1 MSVRAGARDVESSPA
16 LGRDPFDEGDGG
28 DLYVD
33 LALAPNEAARAGRA
47 EGAEG
52 AEGGGAGW
60 AGSSWASPAAL
71 SSGPTGRRAPRS
83 LRRAR
88 LPLGGLP
95 PVLDELAE
103 IWSPEWAGAA
113 ERADVLERSRI
124 DESQGAVRGWLRTP
138 ALAEVEPP
146 PIEDWADRLL
156 DEQTRRRV
164 AALGH
169 LLEGEA
175 GFDRFG
181 LSVDTLRRA
190 LPIFLALHRHYFRVR
205 SRGIELIPEGPVVMA
220 ANHGGLLPFDGAMVV
235 VDLFLQT
242 DPPRLART
250 ILDHFAGRLPWVN
263 VFFARVGQ
271 IVGTSENFA
280 DLLDQGQLV
289 LVFPEG
295 MEGIKKNAWER
306 YRLQRFHVGFV
317 EQALR
322 TRAPIVPTA
331 VIGSD
336 DQAPILF
343 DLKPLARLVG
353 LPFAPVT
360 PTFPLLGPLGLLPYP
375 VRYEIVYGE
384 PMDFHE
390 RFGPEDADD
399 PRLVHFLAK
408 QVRSRIQQLIDQ
420 NR

>member
-1 MSVRAGARDVESSPA
+1 MSARFGAHDVESGPA
-16 LGRDPFDEGDGG
+16 LGRDPFDEGDGE
-28 DLYVD
+28 DFFVD
-33 LALAPNEAARAGRA
+33 LALAPSESVRSVSAD
-47 EGAEG
+47 GAS
-52 AEGGGAGW
+52 
-60 AGSSWASPAAL
+60 GSSWSSAEAFPAE
-71 SSGPTGRRAPRS
+71 PEGRLRAWQAPRPS
-83 LRRAR
+83 R
-88 LPLGGLP
+88 LPLGGP
-95 PVLDELAE
+95 SPVLDEVAGAWTPE
-103 IWSPEWAGAA
+103 RPGTGESPEALRRSLVEEG
-113 ERADVLERSRI
+113 RASE
-124 DESQGAVRGWLRTP
+124 RGWLRTP

-146 PIEDWADRLL
+146 PIEDWADRML

-164 AALGH
+164 AAIGH

-181 LSVDTLRRA
+181 LSLDTLRRS

-205 SRGIELIPEGPVVMA
+205 SRGADGIPAGPVVMA
-220 ANHGGLLPFDGAMVV
+220 ANHGGLLPFDGAMIV

-271 IVGTSENFA
+271 IVGTNENFA

-295 MEGIKKNAWER
+295 MEGIKKNALER

-322 TRAPIVPTA
+322 TQAPIVPTA

-353 LPFAPVT
+353 LPFAPIT

-375 VRYEIVYGE
+375 VRYQIIYGE

-390 RFGPEDADD
+390 RYGPEDADD

-408 QVRSRIQQLIDQ
+408 QVRSRIQQLIDKS
-420 NR
+420 R

>member
-1 MSVRAGARDVESSPA
+1 LSARVEARDVESRPA
-16 LGRDPFDEGDGG
+16 LGRDPLEESDSG
-28 DLYVD
+28 DLFVD
-33 LALAPNEAARAGRA
+33 LALAPK
-47 EGAEG
+47 EGV
-52 AEGGGAGW
+52 
-60 AGSSWASPAAL
+60 
-71 SSGPTGRRAPRS
+71 RS
-83 LRRAR
+83 DR
-88 LPLGGLP
+88 GLP
-95 PVLDELAE
+95 PVLDEVAE
-103 IWSPEWAGAA
+103 LWLPEWPGAA
-113 ERADVLERSRI
+113 ESADVLRRSRI
-124 DESQGAVRGWLRTP
+124 DGTHVDGPRIDGLRVDEGHGPGPARGWLRTP

-164 AALGH
+164 AAISH

-181 LSVDTLRRA
+181 LSVDTLRRS

-205 SRGIELIPEGPVVMA
+205 SRGAELIPAGPVVMA
-220 ANHGGLLPFDGAMVV
+220 ANHGGLLPFDGAMIV

-295 MEGIKKNAWER
+295 MEGIKKNARER

-353 LPFAPVT
+353 LPFAPIT

-408 QVRSRIQQLIDQ
+408 QVRSRIQQLIDE

>member
-1 MSVRAGARDVESSPA
+1 MSARVGARDVESSPA
-16 LGRDPFDEGDGG
+16 LGRDPLEEGDGE
-28 DLYVD
+28 DLFVD
-33 LALAPNEAARAGRA
+33 LALAPIQAAR
-47 EGAEG
+47 
-52 AEGGGAGW
+52 
-60 AGSSWASPAAL
+60 SM
-71 SSGPTGRRAPRS
+71 
-83 LRRAR
+83 
-88 LPLGGLP
+88 GGLP
-95 PVLDELAE
+95 PVLDEVVEL
-103 IWSPEWAGAA
+103 WMPEWPGAA
-113 ERADVLERSRI
+113 ESTDSPRRSRI
-124 DESQGAVRGWLRTP
+124 DGPRIDADHGTGTGPVRGWLRTP

-164 AALGH
+164 AAIGH

-181 LSVDTLRRA
+181 LSVDTLRRS

-205 SRGIELIPEGPVVMA
+205 SRGADSIPAGPVVMA
-220 ANHGGLLPFDGAMVV
+220 ANHGGLLPFDGAMIV

-295 MEGIKKNAWER
+295 MEGIKKNARER

-353 LPFAPVT
+353 LPFAPIT

-408 QVRSRIQQLIDQ
+408 QVRSRIQQLIDD

>member
-1 MSVRAGARDVESSPA
+1 LSARIGARDAESGPA
-16 LGRDPFDEGDGG
+16 LGRDPFEESPDEDPF
-28 DLYVD
+28 VD
-33 LALAPNEAARAGRA
+33 LALAPNGAARLGGADGRA
-47 EGAEG
+47 GFRGPYDE
-52 AEGGGAGW
+52 
-60 AGSSWASPAAL
+60 SL
-71 SSGPTGRRAPRS
+71 SSGATGLAAVQSLRCARAP
-83 LRRAR
+83 
-88 LPLGGLP
+88 LGRPP
-95 PVLDELAE
+95 PVLDEVAE
-103 IWSPEWAGAA
+103 VWAPEWPGAA
-113 ERADVLERSRI
+113 ESAEALRRSSIEEGRG
-124 DESQGAVRGWLRTP
+124 SARGWLRTP
-138 ALAEVEPP
+138 ALADVEPP

-156 DEQTRRRV
+156 DEEMRRRV
-164 AALGH
+164 AAIGH

-175 GFDRFG
+175 GFDPFG
-181 LSVDTLRRA
+181 LSVDTLRRS
-190 LPIFLALHRHYFRVR
+190 LPVFLALHRHYFRVR
-205 SRGIELIPEGPVVMA
+205 SRGADLIPAGPVVMA
-220 ANHGGLLPFDGAMVV
+220 ANHGGLLPFDGAMIV
-235 VDLFLQT
+235 VDLFLRT

-271 IVGTSENFA
+271 IVGTNENFA
-280 DLLDQGQLV
+280 DLLEQGQLV

-295 MEGIKKNAWER
+295 MEGIKKNVRER

-353 LPFAPVT
+353 LPFAPIT

-375 VRYEIVYGE
+375 VGYEIVYGE

-390 RFGPEDADD
+390 RFEPQDADD

-408 QVRSRIQQLIDQ
+408 QVRSRIQQLIDEH
-420 NR
+420 R